1 MVVKTVKERLSTMI
15 KIFVKAAVTCP
26 IFLLSGLIEK
36 TQSFLPMES

>member
-15 KIFVKAAVTCP
+15 KIFVKAAVICP

-36 TQSFLPMES
+36 RQSFLPMES

>member
-36 TQSFLPMES
+36 RQSFLPMES